1 MQDLISQ
8 FVALFK
14 DLPGFLDSFIQA
26 HGPWVYALLFA
37 IVFVE
42 TGLIVMPF
50 LPGDSLLFT
59 VGALGARGSSLNV
72 WTASGLLIA
81 AAAIGDN
88 VNYWTGRAV
97 GPRVFRA
104 ESTTGFWSR
113 VLNRKHLDRAHAF
126 YERHGG
132 KAVFLGHF
140 VPIIRTFAPFVA
152 GAGAMNYRTF
162 ILFNLT
168 GVVAWVGLCVGAGYF
183 FGNFEFVK
191 KNFEMV
197 VLGIIVVSLLPVAV
211 EFVRAKARSSSPV
224 PNPAARPRP
233 EPGRD
238 AA

>member
-1 MQDLISQ
+1 MQDLINK
-8 FVALFK
+8 FTALFK

-26 HGPWVYALLFA
+26 HGPWVYALLVA

-72 WTASGLLIA
+72 WLASGLLMA
-81 AAAIGDN
+81 AAAVGDN
-88 VNYWTGRAV
+88 VNYWVGRSL

-104 ESTTGFWSR
+104 EEVRGFWSR
-113 VLNRKHLDRAHAF
+113 ILNRKHLDRAHAF

-132 KAVFLGHF
+132 KAIFLGHF

-152 GAGAMNYRTF
+152 GAGAMNYATF
-162 ILFNLT
+162 LFYNLT
-168 GVVAWVGLCVGAGYF
+168 GAVAWVALCVGAGYF
-183 FGNFEFVK
+183 FGNREFVK
-191 KNFEMV
+191 QHFEMV
-197 VLGIIVVSLLPVAV
+197 VLGIVVVSVIPAAV
-211 EFVRAKARSSSPV
+211 EVIRGMRKPAPSAGKA
-224 PNPAARPRP
+224 PAP
-233 EPGRD
+233 EKRD